1 MKERLLIA
9 CVLAA
14 VGSYIAFTTEAPPS
28 PPIKPDAI
36 PLVSET
42 PPSRVYK
49 DASGGEVHITTP
61 LLDKFSYAGDADLC
75 IELREMTKPNADAEE
90 ELLDACDNIST
101 GSAAEIS
108 QKRIWLATI
117 LGDADEE
124 YTYSLSD
131 NETDRNKRLVLAIS
145 MLRATLDAAAPDAAK
160 EAFSAL
166 NSLWIVNGA
175 SGASTGYYPLFLFG
189 SAMKAE
195 SGEALLA
202 LCPLAGRTDCGSFV
216 PSGMPKALEELGRW
230 KSDESLLLRSAELL
244 EREHKGIKDPDK
256 RTELDF
262 AQDFSATLGY
272 ANELNPGN
280 GSAHARR
287 GVKPLEEWLAK
298 YEGSTDERELRYI
311 YGKIGTAY
319 GRIASDTQQRRD
331 AEKAVKFNRQAFE
344 IARKLDKDGPS
355 WENMANLGDDT
366 LLLAE
371 LSQQEAGFQQALKLH
386 RDAYAKTEKLNSQD
400 ASAYMNM
407 KLARTLQHYA
417 KAELPSVPKNER
429 IAMLEEAVNLAEG
442 VKPLF
447 EQTGTSLYLRMTN
460 NILAEAKAQLIS
472 LQQSKLP

>member
-1 MKERLLIA
+1 MKERLVIA
-9 CVLAA
+9 CVLVAA
-14 VGSYIAFTTEAPPS
+14 AYMALPTETRLS
-28 PPIKPDAI
+28 TPIKPDGI
-36 PLVSET
+36 PPASET
-42 PPSRVYK
+42 PPSRIYK
-49 DASGGEVHITTP
+49 DASGREAHIATP

-75 IELREMTKPNADAEE
+75 IELREMTKSNADAAE
-90 ELLDACDNIST
+90 ELLDACGNIST

-108 QKRIWLATI
+108 QKRIWLAMI

-131 NETDRNKRLVLAIS
+131 NETDRNRRAVLAIS
-145 MLRATLDAAAPDAAK
+145 MLRAALDAAAPDAAK

-166 NSLWIVNGA
+166 DSLWIANNA
-175 SGASTGYYPLFLFG
+175 SGASTGYYPPFLFG

-202 LCPLAGRTDCGSFV
+202 LCPLAGRTDCDRFV

-230 KSDESLLLRSAELL
+230 KSNETLLLRSAELL

-256 RTELDF
+256 EAELDF
-262 AQDFSATLGY
+262 AEDFSATLGY

-287 GVKPLEEWLAK
+287 GVKPLEEWLSK
-298 YEGSTDERELRYI
+298 FENSTDERELRYI
-311 YGKIGTAY
+311 YSKLGTAY
-319 GRIASDTQQRRD
+319 GRIASDTQQRTD
-331 AEKAVKFNRQAFE
+331 AEKAVKFNSQAFE

-371 LSQQEAGFQQALKLH
+371 LSQQEAGFQKALKLH
-386 RDAYAKTEKLNSQD
+386 RDAYAITEKQNSQD

-429 IAMLEEAVNLAEG
+429 IAMLDEAVNLAEG

-460 NILAEAKAQLIS
+460 NVLAEAKAQLTS
-472 LQQSKLP
+472 LHQSKLP

>member
-14 VGSYIAFTTEAPPS
+14 AAYMAFKTETRLS
-28 PPIKPDAI
+28 TPIKPDGI
-36 PLVSET
+36 PQARET
-42 PPSRVYK
+42 PPSRIYR
-49 DASGGEVHITTP
+49 DASGREVHIATP
-61 LLDKFSYAGDADLC
+61 LLDKFSYAGDTDLC
-75 IELREMTKPNADAEE
+75 IELREMTKSNAEAAE
-90 ELLDACDNIST
+90 ELLDACDDIST
-101 GSAAEIS
+101 GSAVEIS
-108 QKRIWLATI
+108 QKRIWLATM
-117 LGDADEE
+117 LGDGDEE

-131 NETDRNKRLVLAIS
+131 NEIARNKRVVLAIS
-145 MLRATLDAAAPDAAK
+145 MLRAALDAAAPDAAK

-166 NSLWIVNGA
+166 DSLWIANDA
-175 SGASTGYYPLFLFG
+175 SGVFAGYNPPFLFR

-195 SGEALLA
+195 AGEALLT
-202 LCPLAGRTDCGSFV
+202 LCPLAGRSDCDSFV

-230 KSDESLLLRSAELL
+230 KSDEALLVRSAELL
-244 EREHKGIKDPDK
+244 EREYRAIKDPSK
-256 RTELDF
+256 SKELDF

-298 YEGSTDERELRYI
+298 YENSTDERALRYI
-311 YGKIGTAY
+311 YSTVGAAY
-319 GRIASDTQQRRD
+319 GRIASDSQQRTD
-331 AEKAVKFNRQAFE
+331 AEKAVKFNSLTFE

-371 LSQQEAGFQQALKLH
+371 LNREEAGFQKALKLH
-386 RDAYAKTEKLNSQD
+386 RDAYAITEKLNLPD
-400 ASAYMNM
+400 ATAYMNM

-417 KAELPSVPKNER
+417 KAELPSVTKNER
-429 IAMLEEAVNLAEG
+429 IAMLEEAINLAEG

-447 EQTGTSLYLRMTN
+447 EQTGTALYLRMTN
-460 NILAEAKAQLIS
+460 GVLGEANAQLIS
-472 LQQSKLP
+472 LRQSN